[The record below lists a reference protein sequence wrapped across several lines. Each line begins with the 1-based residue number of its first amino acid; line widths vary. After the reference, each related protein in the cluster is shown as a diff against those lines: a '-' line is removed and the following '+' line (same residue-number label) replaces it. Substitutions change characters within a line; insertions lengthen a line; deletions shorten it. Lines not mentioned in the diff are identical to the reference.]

1 MPDISPIGWFLLG
14 LAALLIGMAK
24 TGLPGVATL
33 AIIMVPMVIP
43 AKQATGLILPMLIV
57 GDIFAVAYWRRH
69 ASWGH
74 LAKLIPFA
82 AVGIVGGYFI
92 MDRISNE
99 QLRRT
104 IGLIILG
111 MLVLNYVR
119 LRLAGDQLN
128 IPSGWWFPAITGI
141 AAGLTTMLANAAGPI
156 MIIYLLAMRLPKEQ
170 FLGTSAWYFLLLN
183 WFKVPFMKDLNL
195 ISPDSLMVNLAL
207 APAIIIGA
215 VAGVRLVKHVPE
227 KAFNLIVQVLAVAG
241 AVYLAL
247 KP

>member
-1 MPDISPIGWFLLG
+1 MPEISPLGWCLLG
-14 LAALLIGMAK
+14 LAGLLIGLAK

-33 AIIMVPMVIP
+33 AIILVPLVIP

-57 GDIFAVAYWRRH
+57 GDIFAVIYWRRH
-69 ASWGH
+69 ASWPN
-74 LAKLIPFA
+74 LVRLIPFA

-92 MDRISNE
+92 MDRISND

-111 MLVLNYVR
+111 MLVLNFVR
-119 LRLAGDQLN
+119 LRLAGDELKA
-128 IPSGWWFPAITGI
+128 PTGWWFPAVTGI

-170 FLGTSAWYFLLLN
+170 FLGTSAWYFMLLN
-183 WFKVPFMKDLNL
+183 WFKVPFMSNLDL
-195 ISPDSLMVNLAL
+195 IRPDSLMVNLAL
-207 APAIIIGA
+207 LPCIIIGA

-227 KAFNLIVQVLAVAG
+227 KAFNLIVQVLAVGG
-241 AVYLAL
+241 AVYLTL
-247 KP
+247 T